1 MFVVYILFICDLLR
15 KPWFK
20 RTLAPNFGARGKHG
34 DGWRQILARGKHGD
48 GWRQILARGKHGVDL
63 APNICRGGL

>member
-34 DGWRQILARGKHGD
+34 DGWRQILARGKHG
-48 GWRQILARGKHGVDL
+48 VDL